1 MSERRQAEYRRIPC
15 ERRTNPV
22 DPTTFAAAASPLSSP
37 ISTKKHKRTSRP
49 DVPLL
54 GVKGPSTKKPRLA
67 SFKVFPPEFP
77 SKMFAMTSSGK
88 KSLGK
93 VQKNSITRI
102 LKKVSLKV
110 KRGKFAL
117 LKPHQQEELPPGH
130 VTSDDSCGSIAD
142 EVFVLDST
150 MDSMD
155 TDTDDMSL
163 SEVKKLNMDVR
174 LTPLSFDDTQVTNHF
189 TSSSGG
195 EDFTLHKS
203 LSPRVDSTNTSQ
215 EAHSLVPSLSLDD
228 MLKITNFLSL
238 DLEDFI
244 LEDFQSL
251 PHDDNEVARH
261 CEAVVDKD
269 HQFHREEDENR
280 GKFNDVL
287 ESVMN
292 TPPRPEIRRKFN
304 DVLEKVMSTPPQ
316 PAPTRCSLV
325 SNPPPSPPFPQSSG
339 DESGG
344 VDLPETTQID
354 SPEGQEYLINED
366 QIRRSDSS
374 DSIPSLSGGPNGRD
388 QALTD
393 NIIAAPISTND
404 AADSAIAWGCLAAL
418 LGSPAPSSARKQ
430 RKRIP
435 VNLWQDDA
443 SLGEGLDSICLPQDD
458 CELRNEL
465 RALNLNDDDLTASDD
480 CSIPSC
486 EDLVRDVGDSC
497 NLDFPTTPSRL
508 SSKKGIADST
518 LAWGVLGAILGSP
531 VPSCVSKKS
540 AAKKRGNLWDD
551 GEEEDVLPEIEGHDD
566 NQDESD
572 FLSAPIDLTEL
583 VEADEQVIIL
593 AGESIESQEGDSG
606 RESAESV
613 LAWTALGMLLG
624 SPAPKSVCKKSRKE
638 SEEAAKNLWK
648 DNKGFGDDALDTV
661 PFISPDEVDES
672 IATECHLRAEKW
684 LDGQDQESVPS
695 LSRTPS
701 LSESSDEED
710 SNFSSPVTRRLSKE
724 YFKVHR
730 APQAKNDN
738 F

>member
-1 MSERRQAEYRRIPC
+1 
-15 ERRTNPV
+15 
-22 DPTTFAAAASPLSSP
+22 
-37 ISTKKHKRTSRP
+37 
-49 DVPLL
+49 
-54 GVKGPSTKKPRLA
+54 
-67 SFKVFPPEFP
+67 
-77 SKMFAMTSSGK
+77 MFAMPSSSK
-88 KSLGK
+88 ISLGK
-93 VQKNSITRI
+93 VQKKSITRI
-102 LKKVSLKV
+102 LTKVSLKV

-117 LKPHQQEELPPGH
+117 LKPHQQEELPSGH

-142 EVFVLDST
+142 EVFVLDNT

-163 SEVKKLNMDVR
+163 SEVKKLNMDAR

-189 TSSSGG
+189 RSSSGG
-195 EDFTLHKS
+195 EDFTLHKA
-203 LSPRVDSTNTSQ
+203 LSPRVNSPNISQ

-228 MLKITNFLSL
+228 MLKITSFLSL

-244 LEDFQSL
+244 VEDFQSL

-261 CEAVVDKD
+261 CEAVVDKA
-269 HQFHREEDENR
+269 HQYHREEDENR
-280 GKFNDVL
+280 
-287 ESVMN
+287 
-292 TPPRPEIRRKFN
+292 RKFN
-304 DVLEKVMSTPPQ
+304 DMLEKVMSTPPR
-316 PAPTRCSLV
+316 PASTRCSLV
-325 SNPPPSPPFPQSSG
+325 SNPPPSSPFPQCSG
-339 DESGG
+339 DESDG
-344 VDLPETTQID
+344 VDLPETTNID
-354 SPEGQEYLINED
+354 SSQCQEDLIKED
-366 QIRRSDSS
+366 QMRRSDSS
-374 DSIPSLSGGPNGRD
+374 GSIPSLSGGPDEWD
-388 QALTD
+388 QTLTD
-393 NIIAAPISTND
+393 NIIAAPTSTND

-458 CELRNEL
+458 SELRNEL
-465 RALNLNDDDLTASDD
+465 RALNLNDGDDLAASDD

-486 EDLVRDVGDSC
+486 EDLVPDVGDSC
-497 NLDFPTTPSRL
+497 NLVFPTTPSRV

-531 VPSCVSKKS
+531 APSSVSKKS
-540 AAKKRGNLWDD
+540 AARKHVNLWHD
-551 GEEEDVLPEIEGHDD
+551 GEEEDELPEIEGYDD
-566 NQDESD
+566 SEDERD

-583 VEADEQVIIL
+583 VEADEQVNIL
-593 AGESIESQEGDSG
+593 AGQSIELQDRDSG

-648 DNKGFGDDALDTV
+648 DNKACGDDALDIV

-672 IATECHLRAEKW
+672 IATECRLRAEKW

-695 LSRTPS
+695 LSMTPS
-701 LSESSDEED
+701 LSGSSDEED
-710 SNFSSPVTRRLSKE
+710 DDSSSPVTRSLDDRTKSVRKG
-724 YFKVHR
+724 HQ